1 MSIPNIPLRSARD
14 PSPPDSLRVLWPTI
28 AEPITFAPPIT
39 VDEDD
44 DAFWIHFHV
53 AGRTEEDLEVVI
65 EGQTL
70 VILGEALP
78 RSRLRAKRTFA
89 LPSSVDSSRARLR
102 LDPPVLEVHIIK
114 SASARRRAIVVRGG

>member
-1 MSIPNIPLRSARD
+1 MRAELSRHPDWLRA
-14 PSPPDSLRVLWPTI
+14 VWPTV

-44 DAFWIHFHV
+44 EAFWIHFHV
-53 AGRTEEDLEVVI
+53 GARTEEDLEIVI

-78 RSRLRAKRTFA
+78 RSVSTARRARRAFA
-89 LPSSVDSSRARLR
+89 LPPTVDSSRARLR
-102 LDPPVLEVHIIK
+102 FDSPVLEVHIVK
-114 SASARRRAIVVRGG
+114 SASARKRAIVVRGG